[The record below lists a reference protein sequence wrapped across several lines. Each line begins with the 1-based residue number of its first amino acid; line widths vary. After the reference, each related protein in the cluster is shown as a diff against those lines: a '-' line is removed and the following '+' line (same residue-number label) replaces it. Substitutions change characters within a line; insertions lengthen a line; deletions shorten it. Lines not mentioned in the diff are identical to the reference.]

1 MTEAAKTAFPL
12 RALLLATIAWLLPA
26 SGHLLLGKRFRAF
39 GFVVVLLVAFGLGL
53 QLHGNLY
60 RPTAGQPLSYLAT
73 LGAMGIGAPYFVA
86 RYGADYQGRPEAQGF
101 EYGTIFLLS
110 AGLMNLLLVLDVWD
124 IARGRREDD

>member
-53 QLHGNLY
+53 QLQGNLY
-60 RPTAGQPLSYLAT
+60 RPTAGSA
-73 LGAMGIGAPYFVA
+73 A
-86 RYGADYQGRPEAQGF
+86 
-101 EYGTIFLLS
+101 LLPR
-110 AGLMNLLLVLDVWD
+110 D
-124 IARGRREDD
+124 ARGDGHRRPLLRGALRRRVPG

>member
-1 MTEAAKTAFPL
+1 VTEAAKTAFPL

-39 GFVVVLLVAFGLGL
+39 GFVVALLVAFGLGL
-53 QLHGNLY
+53 QLQGNLY

-86 RYGADYQGRPEAQGF
+86 RYGAEYQGRPEAQGF

>member
-1 MTEAAKTAFPL
+1 MTEAAKSAFPL
-12 RALLLATIAWLLPA
+12 RAVLLAAIAWLLPA
-26 SGHLLLGKRFRAF
+26 SGHLLLGKRFRAL

-53 QLHGNLY
+53 RLQGNLY
-60 RPTAGQPLSYLAT
+60 RPTSGQPLSYLAT

-86 RYGADYQGRPEAQGF
+86 RFGAGYQGRPEAPGF